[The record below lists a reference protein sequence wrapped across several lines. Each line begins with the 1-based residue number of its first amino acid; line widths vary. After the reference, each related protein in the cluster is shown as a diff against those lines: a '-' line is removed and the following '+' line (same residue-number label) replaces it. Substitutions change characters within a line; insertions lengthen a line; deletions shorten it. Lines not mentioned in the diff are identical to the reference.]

1 MTTQCMQNQLAT
13 RSDGVIATG
22 LRRSRL
28 ISSLTALYLA
38 AAERAARARARRSAL
53 RQLSTLSDR
62 QLADIGIERSRIQQV
77 VDGLMGAAE
86 RRAHGGAR

>member
-1 MTTQCMQNQLAT
+1 MTMHCMQNQLAT
-13 RSDGVIATG
+13 RSDGVIAAR

-28 ISSLTALYLA
+28 ISSLTALYA
-38 AAERAARARARRSAL
+38 AVAERAARARARRDAL
-53 RQLSTLSDR
+53 RELSMLSDR
-62 QLADIGIERSRIQQV
+62 QLTDIGLERSRIHQV